1 MATGK
6 MRYYSL
12 AQAGQTNFRYVLP
25 CDVPPEMVQGNRH
38 FERPAKNLYL
48 LHGFSGNEDDW
59 EYNGVAEDIAVE
71 YNLNVFMISAGNSFY
86 LDREATG
93 CQFATFAGEEI
104 VAFTRK
110 LFGLSDRREDTLI
123 GGLSMGG
130 FGALHTGLAYPDTF
144 GGILALSSAYIIHSI
159 AGMKPED
166 VKEGALGNYA
176 YYREVFG
183 DLDRL
188 EASDANP
195 EVLYERLTKEKRNIP
210 PIYMAVGTEDM
221 LYANNQELR
230 GFLEQHQADM
240 KYEEGPGIHDWRFW
254 NHYVKNGVEWLLER
268 NGGI

>member
-38 FERPAKNLYL
+38 FNRPAKNLYL

-71 YNLNVFMISAGNSFY
+71 YNLNVFMVSAGNSFY

-130 FGALHTGLAYPDTF
+130 FGALTG
-144 GGILALSSAYIIHSI
+144 
-159 AGMKPED
+159 
-166 VKEGALGNYA
+166 
-176 YYREVFG
+176 
-183 DLDRL
+183 
-188 EASDANP
+188 
-195 EVLYERLTKEKRNIP
+195 ERTR
-210 PIYMAVGTEDM
+210 
-221 LYANNQELR
+221 
-230 GFLEQHQADM
+230 
-240 KYEEGPGIHDWRFW
+240 
-254 NHYVKNGVEWLLER
+254 
-268 NGGI
+268 